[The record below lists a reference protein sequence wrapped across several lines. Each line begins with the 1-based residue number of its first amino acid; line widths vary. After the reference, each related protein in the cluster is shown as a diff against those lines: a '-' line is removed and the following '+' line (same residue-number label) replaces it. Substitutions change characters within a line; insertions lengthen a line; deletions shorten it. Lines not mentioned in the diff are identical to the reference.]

1 MHPVLFKFG
10 GLSIHTYGFFI
21 ALGVLSGL
29 FLARHEAR
37 RLDLNPDKVVDA
49 CFYIV
54 VAAIVGSRVF
64 YVLTNLDAFMAAPLD
79 AFKIWEGGLVF
90 YGGLIGA
97 LAMFVVH
104 LRISKLPLGKM
115 ADIGA
120 VCVPLGH
127 TLGRLGCF
135 FAGCCYGKV
144 CQHPWAITFRHPD
157 SLAPLYVPQHPTQLY
172 LSASNFCIFLLIFF
186 LRRFKQ
192 YNGQLFWIYVAVYGI
207 NRSMIEFFR
216 GDFRGAVFWNT
227 FSISQVIGISS
238 AIVAIIMLIGLGR
251 KHRITPKNV

>member
-1 MHPVLFKFG
+1 MHPVLFQFG
-10 GLSIHTYGFFI
+10 GFSVHTYGFFI

-37 RLDLNPDKVVDA
+37 RMDLDPDKVVDA

-54 VAAIVGSRVF
+54 MAAIVGSRVF
-64 YVLTNLDAFMAAPLD
+64 YVLTNLDTFMAVPLD

-97 LAMFVVH
+97 LAMFIVY
-104 LRISKLPLGKM
+104 LKISRLPLGKM

-127 TLGRLGCF
+127 TLGRMGCF

-144 CQHPWAITFRHPD
+144 CHQPWAITFRNPE
-157 SLAPLYVPQHPTQLY
+157 SLAPLYVSLHPTQLY
-172 LSASNFCIFLLIFF
+172 SSASNFCIFLLIFS
-186 LRRFKQ
+186 LRRYKQ
-192 YNGQLFWIYVAVYGI
+192 YDGQLFWIYLAVYGI
-207 NRSMIEFFR
+207 TRSMIEFFR
-216 GDFRGAVFWNT
+216 GDFRGAMFWNT

-238 AIVAIIMLIGLGR
+238 AFFAIVMLIVLGR
-251 KHRITPKNV
+251 KHFLSEKNG

>member
-10 GLSIHTYGFFI
+10 GLSVHTYGFFI

-29 FLARHEAR
+29 FLARREAR

-54 VAAIVGSRVF
+54 LAAIVGSRVF
-64 YVLTNLDAFMAAPLD
+64 YVLTNLHAFTSAPLD
-79 AFKIWEGGLVF
+79 MFKIWEGGLVF

-97 LAMFVVH
+97 LAMFIVY
-104 LRISKLPLGKM
+104 LKISRLPLGKM

-127 TLGRLGCF
+127 TFGRMGCF
-135 FAGCCYGKV
+135 FAGCCYGKI
-144 CQHPWAITFRHPD
+144 CHQSWAITFRHPD
-157 SLAPLYVPQHPTQLY
+157 SLAPLYVPLHPTQLY
-172 LSASNFCIFLLIFF
+172 SAASNLSIFLLIFF

-192 YNGQLFWIYVAVYGI
+192 YDGQLFWIYVAVYGI

-227 FSISQVIGISS
+227 FSIAQVIGVSS
-238 AIVAIIMLIGLGR
+238 AFFAVLMLIVLGR
-251 KHRITPKNV
+251 KHFVSGKNG